1 MIFFKWAA
9 RIHILSRADL
19 DYLSALGKLLNG
31 RIDLTISYVWK
42 HFIHMTFST
51 FGFTLTLAS
60 LRSARK
66 VRQRFGGTGKVLDI
80 LRETSQIAVSSPEM
94 FRFL

>member
-1 MIFFKWAA
+1 VGCEDE
-9 RIHILSRADL
+9 HPVSSRSRLFECLGEATEWKDKSDQVIRMGTIYPYDL
-19 DYLSALGKLLNG
+19 Q
-31 RIDLTISYVWK
+31 
-42 HFIHMTFST
+42 H
-51 FGFTLTLAS
+51 FGFTFTLAS

-80 LRETSQIAVSSPEM
+80 LRETSQIAVSSPGM

>member
-1 MIFFKWAA
+1 VGCEDK
-9 RIHILSRADL
+9 HPVSSRSRLFECLGEATEWKDKSDQVIRMETFYPYDL
-19 DYLSALGKLLNG
+19 QHLWLY
-31 RIDLTISYVWK
+31 
-42 HFIHMTFST
+42 M
-51 FGFTLTLAS
+51 TLAS

-66 VRQRFGGTGKVLDI
+66 VRQRFEGTGKVLDI